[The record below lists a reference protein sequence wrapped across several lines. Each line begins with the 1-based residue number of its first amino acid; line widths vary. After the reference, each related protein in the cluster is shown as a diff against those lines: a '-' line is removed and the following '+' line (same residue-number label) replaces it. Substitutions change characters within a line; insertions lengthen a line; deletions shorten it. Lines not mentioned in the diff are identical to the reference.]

1 MIEAR
6 VADRFRVVELVSTGP
21 ASRVYHAVDEAC
33 GTRCAL
39 KVLTAEFG
47 ADAVVRARFRREI
60 ELANRIAHPAAVPV
74 LDHGELANGLPYF
87 VMPFLEGV
95 SLHDAIVKEGAFSN
109 SRVGALGG
117 ELLDYLEALHGLGVA
132 HRDIKPA
139 NVLLERDAGG
149 AERLRVLDLG
159 VATYL
164 HAAHRAQEEAGWTPI
179 GFAMGTPSF
188 ASPARR
194 SGAIETDDAADRYAA
209 AMVIYMM
216 WTGQTPFDAEH
227 PATGKPIPFAAFLRA
242 SPPGADSF
250 FERALAPAPGDRYS
264 TARDL
269 RAAFVRAIDGA
280 TP

>member
-1 MIEAR
+1 M
-6 VADRFRVVELVSTGP
+6 STGP

-139 NVLLERDAGG
+139 NVL
-149 AERLRVLDLG
+149 
-159 VATYL
+159 
-164 HAAHRAQEEAGWTPI
+164 
-179 GFAMGTPSF
+179 
-188 ASPARR
+188 
-194 SGAIETDDAADRYAA
+194 
-209 AMVIYMM
+209 
-216 WTGQTPFDAEH
+216 
-227 PATGKPIPFAAFLRA
+227 
-242 SPPGADSF
+242 
-250 FERALAPAPGDRYS
+250 
-264 TARDL
+264 
-269 RAAFVRAIDGA
+269 
-280 TP
+280 